1 MPKVTLTLAEP
12 ASTWIDARVETGE
25 WPTREAYVE
34 ALIDRE
40 REDAE
45 KLAALHAAL
54 DEGDASGVSDKTIDQ
69 IFEEA
74 RARHLHEAR

>member
-12 ASTWIDARVETGE
+12 ASTWIAARVDSGK

-34 ALIDRE
+34 ALVERE

-45 KLAALHAAL
+45 KLVALHAAL
-54 DEGDASGVSDKTIDQ
+54 DEGMASGVSDRTIDE
-69 IFEEA
+69 IFAAA
-74 RARHLHEAR
+74 RERHLNAAG

>member
-12 ASTWIDARVETGE
+12 ASTWIAQRVDSGE

-40 REDAE
+40 REDAD

-54 DEGDASGVSDKTIDQ
+54 DEGMASGVSELTFADIVK
-69 IFEEA
+69 EA
-74 RARHLHEAR
+74 RDSLAHA